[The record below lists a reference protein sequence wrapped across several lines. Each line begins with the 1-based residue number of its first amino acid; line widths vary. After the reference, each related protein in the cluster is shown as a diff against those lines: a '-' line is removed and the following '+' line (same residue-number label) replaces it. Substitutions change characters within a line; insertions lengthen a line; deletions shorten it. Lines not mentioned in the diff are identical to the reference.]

1 MQNIMRSYNEVDDRP
16 PFHLKVFPY
25 YNLVN
30 VSFYNKWVG
39 GSYTIT
45 NPTELESY
53 LKKDS

>member
-1 MQNIMRSYNEVDDRP
+1 MRSYNEVDDRP
-16 PFHLKVFPY
+16 PLHLKVFPY

-30 VSFYNKWVG
+30 VSFYNKWVS

-45 NPTELESY
+45 HPTELESY